1 MKKMIIAQFFIA
13 LLLCSTVRADVFYQV
28 PLWDQTGLSDYD
40 VEDRSDASFDTQ
52 VSSKLGYSGD
62 DYTGFYVGTILITST
77 PKSGDIEFLK
87 AINDYY
93 YALTKSYFYVTAIN
107 GVDVVKAEEGG
118 WTAGDLSVTL
128 DSGGTSGSWSY
139 DGDDLGLGF
148 YGIKGAHEL
157 SLFYVS
163 PSQQEGIWTSRH
175 VLNNGKNGGIAEISH
190 FSGFVTDYNPFDPG
204 PTPVPEPSTLL
215 LLGVALIGLGGIAR
229 SR

>member
-1 MKKMIIAQFFIA
+1 M
-13 LLLCSTVRADVFYQV
+13 
-28 PLWDQTGLSDYD
+28 
-40 VEDRSDASFDTQ
+40 
-52 VSSKLGYSGD
+52 GYSGD

-107 GVDVVKAEEGG
+107 GVDVVKAEGG
-118 WTAGDLSVTL
+118 SWTAGDLSVTL

-139 DGDDLGLGF
+139 DGDGLGLGF
-148 YGIKGAHEL
+148 YGIKGAHEM

-163 PSQQEGIWTSRH
+163 PSEQEGIWTSRH
-175 VLNNGKNGGIAEISH
+175 VLNNGNNGGIAEISH
-190 FSGFVTDYNPFDPG
+190 FSGFVTEYNPFDPG
-204 PTPVPEPSTLL
+204 PNPVPEPSTLL

-229 SR
+229 RR